1 MPFVQVESIFYDG
14 GPGGPRAHWSAYAAD
29 RSRSALPQHEQ
40 RFESRAHEVV
50 ARLARRALACR
61 IGTLRGGE
69 LQRETV
75 DVDDRRLRL
84 RGGELGQCLGDGV
97 GIEDRDG
104 RVTIRTRRHRRKIDR
119 RAATRASNYAHRLLQ
134 ARKLVRRE
142 GSNEVLFAQ
151 ELEER
156 REPAVP
162 IWTTVVR
169 EVRRSLQVVRQL
181 QRLAAARTTHS
192 RRQRTAF
199 ADAGRMDRAEELE
212 RRARREL
219 DAFERD
225 E

>member
-1 MPFVQVESIFYDG
+1 MLSDASRPGCSGFAPQLGLAGAAATGADAGAGVCASAGSAVPMTSEATRACNRFMDAFRPSRIDILRWW
-14 GPGGPRAHWSAYAAD
+14 PGGPRAHWSAYAAD
-29 RSRSALPQHEQ
+29 RLRSALPQHEQ

-119 RAATRASNYAHRLLQ
+119 RAATRASNDAHRLL
-134 ARKLVRRE
+134 
-142 GSNEVLFAQ
+142 
-151 ELEER
+151 
-156 REPAVP
+156 
-162 IWTTVVR
+162 
-169 EVRRSLQVVRQL
+169 
-181 QRLAAARTTHS
+181 
-192 RRQRTAF
+192 
-199 ADAGRMDRAEELE
+199 
-212 RRARREL
+212 
-219 DAFERD
+219 
-225 E
+225 